1 MKILIL
7 SDSHGDTVYLSEI
20 IARHEVD
27 KTLHLGDLE
36 ISNDLF
42 EMTIVR
48 GNSYMDP
55 EAPLERLIDTDGKRL
70 FMTHGHI
77 YSVHNGLT
85 SISLKARSLKVDYCL
100 FGHTHIPCFKENKGI
115 LYINPGS
122 VTRPRTGKGSYM
134 ILNTINDSCVL
145 YNLLG
150 EEIEAYERSN

>member
-20 IARHEVD
+20 ISRHNVD

-36 ISNDLF
+36 ISKDF
-42 EMTIVR
+42 FPMTIVR

-55 EAPLERLIDTDGKRL
+55 EAPLERVIEVDGKRL

-85 SISLKARSLKVDYCL
+85 SINLKAQSVNADYCL
-100 FGHTHIPCFKENKGI
+100 FGHTHIPCYKTNKGI
-115 LYINPGS
+115 LFINPGAIS
-122 VTRPRTGKGSYM
+122 RPRNGRSSYM
-134 ILNTINDSCVL
+134 ILDTSSDSCIL

-150 EEIEAYERSN
+150 EEIKTYERSN